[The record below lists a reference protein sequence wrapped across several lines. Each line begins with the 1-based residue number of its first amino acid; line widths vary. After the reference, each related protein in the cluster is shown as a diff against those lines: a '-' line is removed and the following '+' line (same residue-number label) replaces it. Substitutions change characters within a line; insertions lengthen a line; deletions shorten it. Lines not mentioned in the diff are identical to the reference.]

1 MELTITAL
9 ILFIGV
15 VATWFRLPGSVS
27 GSVVHEEPQVAPSEL
42 APQLS

>member
-15 VATWFRLPGSVS
+15 VGTWFRLPGSIS
-27 GSVVHEEPQVAPSEL
+27 AIEEEPQVTTPEL
-42 APQLS
+42 APQMS